1 MLAFYCATVTSC
13 GCKGNNRLAPIRNI
27 VPDCLWIYFRHCKW
41 NELFS
46 PTCVSTIVSTGY
58 VFSPYSTSVTAG
70 IRLRSVMEIW
80 GNSSSWW
87 LTDRQ
92 LQSGNEI
99 ESVCLIKR
107 VSELT
112 AKLKLIADF
121 TFISTIKQKTL
132 AIVKENKLSIHAY
145 SL

>member
-27 VPDCLWIYFRHCKW
+27 VPDCLWIYFRHCKL
-41 NELFS
+41 NKLFFPHMRLHHS
-46 PTCVSTIVSTGY
+46 LHRLC
-58 VFSPYSTSVTAG
+58 VFSIQHICHRWYRTH
-70 IRLRSVMEIW
+70 RSVMEIW

-107 VSELT
+107 VSRR
-112 AKLKLIADF
+112 AHC
-121 TFISTIKQKTL
+121 KTQ
-132 AIVKENKLSIHAY
+132 AHRWFHFYIDY
-145 SL
+145 